1 MLARRARPA
10 PTFSSSPPTRTSCSS
25 SSRASRCTT
34 RRRAR
39 LREER
44 RFGPDEVKEYFGV
57 GPDRVVDVQALAGD
71 STDNVPGAPGIGLK
85 TAAQLITEY
94 GDLETLLARAGE
106 IKQPKRRDVL
116 TNPDTVQL
124 IRVSKQLV
132 TLDRDVPVET
142 PLEVLATPELDG
154 KRLISFCKAMEL
166 TTLTRRVAEICGV
179 DVASIEPDPTLRRA
193 RGVARRPRRGPLG
206 TRRRRAGG
214 RRAPR

>member
-1 MLARRARPA
+1 M
-10 PTFSSSPPTRTSCSS
+10 
-25 SSRASRCTT
+25 
-34 RRRAR
+34 
-39 LREER
+39 
-44 RFGPDEVKEYFGV
+44 
-57 GPDRVVDVQALAGD
+57 VDVQALAGN

-106 IKQPKRRDVL
+106 IKQPKRREAL
-116 TNPDTVQL
+116 TNPDTVKL

-166 TTLTRRVAEICGV
+166 TTLMRRLSEICGV
-179 DVASIEPDPTLRRA
+179 DMASIEPDPRFVGPAAWPGGEGVALLEREGDAPAEARPPLRRPRSRAPRAEGRPAGHGARRPCRRA
-193 RGVARRPRRGPLG
+193 REGGARADRSHSLQD
-206 TRRRRAGG
+206 RAD
-214 RRAPR
+214 RSRA

>member
-1 MLARRARPA
+1 MYDPA
-10 PTFSSSPPTRTSCSS
+10 SGQAGVAGS
-25 SSRASRCTT
+25 
-34 RRRAR
+34 
-39 LREER
+39 REER
-44 RFGPDEVKEYFGV
+44 RFGPDEVVEYFGV

-116 TNPDTVQL
+116 TNPDTVKL

-142 PLEVLATPELDG
+142 PLEALATPELDG
-154 KRLISFCKAMEL
+154 KRLVSFCKAMEL

-179 DVASIEPDPTLRRA
+179 DMASIEPDPRFVGPA
-193 RGVARRPRRGPLG
+193 AWPGGQGVALLEREGDAPAEGAPP
-206 TRRRRAGG
+206 AAAAP
-214 RRAPR
+214 APRAARAQGRPAGHCAR